1 MRNKTESK
9 FSPRSR
15 ANPIMKPLKSE
26 QISMYSMYFCIYVVC
41 ISMLRFQLLYKGVK
55 YFPAYNKYE
64 SQSGQFKS
72 VKT

>member
-26 QISMYSMYFCIYVVC
+26 QISMYVFLYLC